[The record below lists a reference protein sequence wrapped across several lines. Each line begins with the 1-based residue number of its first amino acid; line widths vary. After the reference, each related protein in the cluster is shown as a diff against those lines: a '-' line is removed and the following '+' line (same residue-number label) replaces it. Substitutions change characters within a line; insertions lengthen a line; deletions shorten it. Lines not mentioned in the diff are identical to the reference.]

1 MFATASV
8 LDILIRAQKGM
19 RQAITGDPNKRIRDH
34 MKETPQVKMLDKVS
48 FTMGVIVITFTE
60 FIILR

>member
-1 MFATASV
+1 
-8 LDILIRAQKGM
+8 M

-34 MKETPQVKMLDKVS
+34 MNEAPQVKMLDKFS
-48 FTMGVIVITFTE
+48 FTMGVGVITLAE